1 MESCNVLIVG
11 GGPAGS
17 SCAWKL
23 TGAGLDV
30 IVLDKSNFPRDK
42 VCGGWITPAVVEELQ
57 LDVGDYRQGRT
68 FQPITGF
75 HIGLLNRPA
84 VETHYDRAI
93 SYGIRRCEFDHY
105 LLQRSSA
112 RLRLGT
118 PFKSA
123 KRSERGW
130 IVNDSIETPLI
141 VGAGGHFCPVARLL
155 GAQLGS
161 TEPAIAA
168 QEIEFEMDEAQAA
181 SCGVLPEVPELHF
194 CEDLQGYGWCFRKGN
209 FLNVGLGRLDNR
221 KLSEHV
227 ADFRQFLIRKR
238 SIASDAP
245 HKFRGHAYLSYQDSP
260 RKRVGDGVLLM
271 GDAAGLAYP
280 QSGEG
285 IRPAIESAMMAA
297 EVIVAAMGDY
307 SAQALEPY
315 QTRLSNRF
323 GERQRIG
330 RLSDWIPG
338 QLKRRLA
345 GKLLST
351 HWFTRRVVMDR
362 WFLHDTEPPLI
373 STSITFQQP
382 IRIGAD

>member
-1 MESCNVLIVG
+1 MESCDVLIVG

-23 TGAGLDV
+23 TEAGLGV

-75 HIGLLNRPA
+75 RVGLSGRSA

-105 LLQRSSA
+105 LLQRSGA

-118 PFKSA
+118 PFESA
-123 KRSERGW
+123 KRSGRGW

-161 TEPAIAA
+161 IEPAIAA
-168 QEIEFEMDEAQAA
+168 QEIEFEMDEAQTAR
-181 SCGVLPEVPELHF
+181 CGVLPEVPELYF
-194 CEDLQGYGWCFRKGN
+194 CEDLRGYGWCFRKGN
-209 FLNVGLGRLDNR
+209 FLNIGLGRLDNR
-221 KLSEHV
+221 RLSNHV
-227 ADFRQFLIRKR
+227 ADFRQFLIEKG
-238 SIASDAP
+238 SIAADAP
-245 HKFRGHAYLSYQDSP
+245 RRFRGHAYLSYQSSS
-260 RKRVGDGVLLM
+260 RTRVGDGLLLM

-297 EVIVAAMGDY
+297 EAIVGAMGDY

-315 QTRLSNRF
+315 QTQLSNRF
-323 GERQRIG
+323 GERQPIG

-351 HWFTRRVVMDR
+351 HWFTRHIVMDR
-362 WFLHDTEPPLI
+362 WFLHDMEPPLT
-373 STSITFQQP
+373 STAMVFRQP
-382 IRIGAD
+382 IRVGAA